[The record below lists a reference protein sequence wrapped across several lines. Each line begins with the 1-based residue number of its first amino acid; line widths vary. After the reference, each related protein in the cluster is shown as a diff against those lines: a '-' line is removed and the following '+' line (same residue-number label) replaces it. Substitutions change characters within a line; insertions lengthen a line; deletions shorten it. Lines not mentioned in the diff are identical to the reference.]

1 MVQKPCDK
9 RKDYAGNLTDG
20 ALSFSFFLWFGSIC
34 LFRGFILVL
43 YAVVSFDFLHESNNK
58 NNDELLGFSLML

>member
-1 MVQKPCDK
+1 MEPFPLV
-9 RKDYAGNLTDG
+9 
-20 ALSFSFFLWFGSIC
+20 FFLWFGSVC

-58 NNDELLGFSLML
+58 NNDELLGFSLMV